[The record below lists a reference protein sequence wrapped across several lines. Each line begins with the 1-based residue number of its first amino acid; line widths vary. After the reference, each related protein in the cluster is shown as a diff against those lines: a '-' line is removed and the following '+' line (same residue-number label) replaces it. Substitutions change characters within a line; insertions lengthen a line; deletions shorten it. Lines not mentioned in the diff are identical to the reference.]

1 MHSGRLFFLGFIIV
15 GIGYLLISWLC
26 EMTLTMFGGGKND
39 GIWVSILSAS
49 CENEVFLDVPR
60 LSSQNLGDSPIP
72 LLLEL
77 TFPLNT
83 VLPRQGGEK

>member
-1 MHSGRLFFLGFIIV
+1 MHSGRLFFLGFMIV

-26 EMTLTMFGGGKND
+26 EMALTMFLGKND
-39 GIWVSILSAS
+39 EIWVSILSAS
-49 CENEVFLDVPR
+49 CDNEVFLEVPR
-60 LSSQNLGDSPIP
+60 LSSQKLDDSPIP

-83 VLPRQGGEK
+83 VPPRQGGEK